1 MQPKFTGAEVLQLAI
16 SMEEEG
22 VKFYEKYATMAD
34 LELKEILLGM
44 AEDEKEHAK
53 VFKSMYNE
61 LNVDASQEDYLFSDQ
76 VQEFF
81 ASYAK
86 NEGFNRSQAP
96 IDSVRDALKIGAET
110 ERVTINYYVNLLE
123 FANDKVKEVLNR
135 IIKEE
140 EKHLERL
147 EALI

>member
-1 MQPKFTGAEVLQLAI
+1 MHHKRTIYFQIKC
-16 SMEEEG
+16 
-22 VKFYEKYATMAD
+22 
-34 LELKEILLGM
+34 
-44 AEDEKEHAK
+44 
-53 VFKSMYNE
+53 KS
-61 LNVDASQEDYLFSDQ
+61 
-76 VQEFF
+76 FF

-123 FANDKVKEVLNR
+123 FANDKVKEVLDR